1 SDNKLYIEGYA
12 IETGRVEKFLQQ
24 QKEESSAQAAESP
37 PEDSQSSASGGY
49 SMKKVV
55 FKSNRDGNDNIYS
68 INLDGSD
75 WQRLTDHNGG
85 DLYPEVSPDGKK
97 IAYTS
102 DINGVW
108 QIMIMDWNGQNKR
121 QITHNG
127 FRSAYPSWSHN
138 MKYIYFEA
146 YLDGDWELYRIKS
159 DGTYQKRLTHNS
171 GGHDWH
177 PSGHPFDSKIIFE
190 SGMPGHDDIYIM
202 NHDGSAASRI
212 FDNHVRRRTPDL
224 SNDSTK
230 ITYTR
235 YFGDNSEVYYAD
247 IRDQNEIRIT
257 HNGDWDGHP
266 MFSPD
271 DKLIV
276 YEEKSGGK
284 YDIIIFD
291 IETGRKTNITNTGYN
306 NIDACFMYQK

>member
-1 SDNKLYIEGYA
+1 MIGLQDLASDNKLYIEGYA

-102 DINGVW
+102 DISGVW
-108 QIMIMDWNGQNKR
+108 QIMDWNGQNKR

-127 FRSAYPSWSHN
+127 FRSAYPSWSHD

-146 YLDGDWELYRIKS
+146 YLD
-159 DGTYQKRLTHNS
+159 
-171 GGHDWH
+171 
-177 PSGHPFDSKIIFE
+177 
-190 SGMPGHDDIYIM
+190 
-202 NHDGSAASRI
+202 
-212 FDNHVRRRTPDL
+212 
-224 SNDSTK
+224 
-230 ITYTR
+230 
-235 YFGDNSEVYYAD
+235 
-247 IRDQNEIRIT
+247 
-257 HNGDWDGHP
+257 GDWDGHP

-284 YDIIIFD
+284 YDIILFD
-291 IETGRKTNITNTGYN
+291 IGTGGKTNITNTRYN